1 MKLNYENMQ
10 TVCPIT
16 DKRINENVARLNAFI
31 TVLLVLS
38 FLILKSWFFLVILI
52 GDFFIRG
59 FIDSRY
65 SLICIISKWITQ
77 TLNIKGKLINAG
89 PKIFAAQVGL
99 VFSVVSLLS
108 LLLHYNIFTLVFVGV
123 LGVFSFLESAF
134 GFCVACKLY
143 PFFRKIS

>member
-1 MKLNYENMQ
+1 MQ

-16 DKRINENVARLNAFI
+16 DKRINKNVARLNAFL

-38 FLILKSWFFLVILI
+38 FFISRSWYFFVILI
-52 GDFFIRG
+52 VDFFIRG

-77 TLNIKGKLINAG
+77 ALNIKGKLINAG

-99 VFSVVSLLS
+99 VFSVFSLS
-108 LLLHYNIFTLVFVGV
+108 FLLLHYNIFSLVFIGV

-143 PFFRKIS
+143 RFFRKIS